1 MERGGLSTVI
11 QTVHAKHKWLSF
23 YNSSK
28 WVNIFLNLFCF
39 WSEDCF
45 PSVVF
50 CFLFFVFVI
59 FCLFVFICFC
69 FILFYFFL
77 SVLLSI
83 CFIFY
88 FLMDIILPDLSE
100 FNVEFT
106 LTFMLSSNVH
116 IKTIRTSIEIFSK
129 MHCAVRRR
137 HLNIWCVLNRFSW
150 NVISKTH
157 YQYFF
162 ETIQLLKHI
171 RTVY

>member
-106 LTFMLSSNVH
+106 PTFMLSSNVH

-171 RTVY
+171 WTVY

>member
-1 MERGGLSTVI
+1 MIWRLF
-11 QTVHAKHKWLSF
+11 SF
-23 YNSSK
+23 GR
-28 WVNIFLNLFCF
+28 
-39 WSEDCF
+39 
-45 PSVVF
+45 
-50 CFLFFVFVI
+50 FLFFVFVI